1 MSDVCEECKYAA
13 VYEVQM
19 GTLRKDL
26 AELKVRMDRLE
37 ALLSRGVLLLVANL
51 TGVVIA
57 LAHQVI

>member
-1 MSDVCEECKYAA
+1 MDDVCNECKYAA

-19 GTLRKDL
+19 GTLREDL
-26 AELKVRMDRLE
+26 AELKARMDRLE

-57 LAHQVI
+57 LAHQIM

>member
-1 MSDVCEECKYAA
+1 MGEACEECRYAA

-19 GTLRKDL
+19 GTLREDL
-26 AELKVRMDRLE
+26 AELKARMDRLE

-57 LAHQVI
+57 LAHQIV